1 MAELHNKNG
10 EIIRI
15 NLDQIFLLQRRGNRT
30 VLKANLDSGIVEF
43 EVLESFEQVTEMHG
57 TLRQ

>member
-1 MAELHNKNG
+1 MVDLHNKNG

-15 NLDQIFLLQRRGNRT
+15 NLNEVYELKRHGNRT
-30 VLKANLDSGIVEF
+30 VLKARLQSGTVEF
-43 EVLESFEQVTEMHG
+43 EVLESYDQVAELHG